1 MSGAGGRGSEMC
13 GDFRGVWQVLAD
25 GVAHASKHLSP
36 DLILDM
42 ATLTGAQVT
51 PPQSAQVTPPLT
63 GEMRRLA
70 APRCRL
76 ARRRRTR
83 CATRRGRGSGLQPAG
98 KGGGQRSPLMGARP
112 AEPAGCGSGLLQARC
127 RD

>member
-1 MSGAGGRGSEMC
+1 MC

-51 PPQSAQVTPPLT
+51 PPQFAQVTPPSPAGCSAWRRRAAGWL
-63 GEMRRLA
+63 GAAAHGARLA
-70 APRCRL
+70 EAAGLVCSPR
-76 ARRRRTR
+76 AKV
-83 CATRRGRGSGLQPAG
+83 AG
-98 KGGGQRSPLMGARP
+98 KGHL
-112 AEPAGCGSGLLQARC
+112 
-127 RD
+127 